1 MRKITISIL
10 ASCVLLITG
19 CSKDEEATTSNK
31 TKTELLTSGKW
42 YYKSITISPAFD
54 VFNTGTP
61 ITDVFSHP
69 QSACSKDNILTFFSN
84 GQFEE
89 DNGILK
95 CNASVPQVQKDFWY
109 FTNQE
114 KDIVIEGSPGN
125 IVKLDATDF
134 IIKRTDVQNGQSY
147 TITISFKH

>member
-10 ASCVLLITG
+10 ASCVLLFTG

-61 ITDVFSHP
+61 ITDV
-69 QSACSKDNILTFFSN
+69 
-84 GQFEE
+84 
-89 DNGILK
+89 LK

-114 KDIVIEGSPGN
+114 KDIVIEGSPAN

>member
-10 ASCVLLITG
+10 ASCVLLFTG

-84 GQFEE
+84 GQFE
-89 DNGILK
+89 
-95 CNASVPQVQKDFWY
+95 
-109 FTNQE
+109 QE
-114 KDIVIEGSPGN
+114 KDIVIEGSPAN